1 MLARMAQL
9 SSDKQN
15 KHKAYV
21 VRTADANMAP
31 EHLLC
36 EPAWC
41 LRNWGSVLYIVK
53 GVLVCTIPNDA
64 DSSAEMVYNCNEG
77 RAWSQIARP

>member
-1 MLARMAQL
+1 MLTRMTQL

-15 KHKAYV
+15 VHKAYV

-36 EPAWC
+36 ETASR
-41 LRNWGSVLYIVK
+41 LRNWGSVLNIAK
-53 GVLVCTIPNDA
+53 GVLACTIPNDA
-64 DSSAEMVYNCNEG
+64 GSRAEMAQFG
-77 RAWSQIARP
+77 RRLPGRP